1 MIACARVLEFSINKI
16 KLLSILLNG
25 ISTLWRRLSFSS
37 SFIFFFFY
45 FLFSFFDF
53 KSVLTYYTLVS
64 WHIHR
69 RKYPNQW
76 GKNRMNI
83 DRLCDF
89 LYGETCVAMNT
100 ILSFFFFYFSDSQ
113 FNRSDRIAI
122 RDEWSQQKGD
132 EEKKIEENRKEDDN
146 NKEWWRRRQQQQ
158 PKKKFTLKR

>member
-1 MIACARVLEFSINKI
+1 MCARVGVLHKQNQITFYFI
-16 KLLSILLNG
+16 KWHFDFVA
-25 ISTLWRRLSFSS
+25 TLKLF
-37 SFIFFFFY
+37 FFVYCFFFY